1 MWVKSVQ
8 LWHLARSA
16 VVYGLFAFI
25 LLALAY
31 GGRRLL
37 LWRRE
42 RNIRETQDVF
52 ELIEK
57 VSTGMSRL
65 SRCLTIFNFESTDY
79 FIQKT
84 SCKIF

>member
-1 MWVKSVQ
+1 MKSVQ

-57 VSTGMSRL
+57 VSIGMSRL

-79 FIQKT
+79 FIQT

>member
-8 LWHLARSA
+8 LWHLARAA

-57 VSTGMSRL
+57 VSIGM
-65 SRCLTIFNFESTDY
+65 SRCLTTNFNFESTDY

>member
-1 MWVKSVQ
+1 MKSVQ

-57 VSTGMSRL
+57 VSIGM

>member
-57 VSTGMSRL
+57 VSIGMIRL
-65 SRCLTIFNFESTDY
+65 SRCLNNFNFESTDY
-79 FIQKT
+79 FIQIRYF
-84 SCKIF
+84 S